1 MKKTDIEVP
10 LFDLEDIIPAL
21 VDNVKDDIKSFDD
34 LISLDGSLR
43 REVYLFG
50 INEGTGAVIE
60 GQIRFWNQIDEDKG
74 IPVGEREPIK
84 LYIDSGGGSLSDTFT
99 IADAVMM
106 SKTPVIT
113 INTGCA
119 YSGGF
124 FVFICGDKRL
134 AYPNSSF
141 MFHEGSVGNAAD
153 ASKFRNFS
161 EFYLKWLDQL
171 KTIVINHTDMTE
183 EFYKEHQKDDLWMT
197 PKEAL
202 ELGVCDEIITE
213 FVV

>member
-1 MKKTDIEVP
+1 MKKTDIEIP

-74 IPVGEREPIK
+74 IPVSERTPIK

-99 IADAVMM
+99 IVDAVMM

-141 MFHEGSVGNAAD
+141 MFHEGSVGNSAD

-171 KTIVINHTDMTE
+171 KKIVINHTDMTE
-183 EFYKEHQKDDLWMT
+183 EFYKEHQKDDLWLT
-197 PKEAL
+197 PEEAL
-202 ELGVCDEIITE
+202 KLGVCDEIITE
-213 FVV
+213 FIV

>member
-1 MKKTDIEVP
+1 MKNTDLDIP
-10 LFDLEDIIPAL
+10 LFDLDELLPAL
-21 VDNVKDDIKSFDD
+21 ADNIKEDIKSYDD
-34 LISLDGSLR
+34 LISLDGALR
-43 REVYLFG
+43 REVYMFN
-50 INEGTGAVIE
+50 ISEGTGAVVE
-60 GQIRFWNQIDEDKG
+60 GQIRFWNQYDNDRG
-74 IPVGEREPIK
+74 IPVSKREPIK

-99 IADAVMM
+99 IVDAIML

-124 FVFICGDKRL
+124 FVFICGHKRY

-141 MFHEGSVGNAAD
+141 MFHEGSVGNSAD
-153 ASKFRNFS
+153 AGKFRNFS
-161 EFYLKWLDQL
+161 EFYLKQLDQL
-171 KTIVINHTDMTE
+171 KELTLSTTNITP

-202 ELGVCDEIITE
+202 ELGVCDEILKE
-213 FVV
+213 FYL